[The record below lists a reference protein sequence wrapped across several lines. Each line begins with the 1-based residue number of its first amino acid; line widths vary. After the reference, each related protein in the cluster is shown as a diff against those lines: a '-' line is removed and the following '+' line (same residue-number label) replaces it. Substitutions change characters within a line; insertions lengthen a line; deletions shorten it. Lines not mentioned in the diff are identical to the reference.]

1 MERSVL
7 DNKNNTDFQVHS
19 EKAILITEESGNPD
33 ELLFFF
39 NISILRFQLTLLND
53 SMISIQEFMI
63 T

>member
-33 ELLFFF
+33 ELFF